1 LIDVI
6 DLGKTYLC
14 VCGAKKSTITHQ
26 RSCYVPKTIG
36 DAQKKKTE
44 LFIKKKK
51 RTIADA
57 RNLISL
63 ILKTTSTGKYSPK
76 NVTL

>member
-51 RTIADA
+51 
-57 RNLISL
+57 
-63 ILKTTSTGKYSPK
+63 GP
-76 NVTL
+76 

>member
-14 VCGAKKSTITHQ
+14 VCGAKKSTITQ
-26 RSCYVPKTIG
+26 DNRVC
-36 DAQKKKTE
+36 QKKKNR
-44 LFIKKKK
+44 IIHQKKK